1 MNQINKPFYRIKLE
15 KIGNLRYNI
24 HIESEKS
31 KLNES
36 LGRKAYETK
45 AIIKLLLLRWSGC
58 RDIPKRGANRQSD
71 LALYFILNY
80 FFR

>member
-1 MNQINKPFYRIKLE
+1 MAYKLE
-15 KIGNLRYNI
+15 KIGNLEYNI
-24 HIESEKS
+24 LIDNEKG

-58 RDIPKRGANRQSD
+58 RSILKRGANRQVD
-71 LALYFILNY
+71 LALYFILN
-80 FFR
+80 